1 MVGFQNPKGATF
13 KASKNEGKEYEKSN
27 NQILTYDK
35 HSFLSKKF
43 KKKLGKIIK

>member
-1 MVGFQNPKGATF
+1 MVGFQNPKRATF